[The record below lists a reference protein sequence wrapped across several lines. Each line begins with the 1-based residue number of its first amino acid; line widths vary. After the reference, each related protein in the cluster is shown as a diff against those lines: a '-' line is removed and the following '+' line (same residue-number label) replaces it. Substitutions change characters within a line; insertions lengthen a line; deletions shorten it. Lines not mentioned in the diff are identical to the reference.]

1 MRDNRWVLFALVFAL
16 GVALVSPLASPNPDG
31 LNRVAEDYNF
41 QQSEIPSWTRQ
52 LPFYSLFE
60 GYALRSVSDPALA
73 KSVAGFLGTLV
84 VLGGT
89 WGLGV
94 YLRARN
100 RKP

>member
-1 MRDNRWVLFALVFAL
+1 MENEVFFKEVIKPGATFFVDL
-16 GVALVSPLASPNPDG
+16 DG